1 MSWRWVWLRSRIT
14 ACAVSGVIW
23 LIVACLAPAPMAGL
37 LVIAIVA
44 VVGWRSG
51 LMLRCRYGARRATKD
66 EAAILLRTLVLITG
80 LRGRN
85 QPSLW
90 VSDRLGCDVRALDER
105 SLVVSRRLVGWVR
118 DGRIADVAVC
128 ELVVRAL
135 ALAPVARSRLVAAVQ
150 LFCLPWTALA
160 MLARPVSRFARRLR
174 PLVWIFALMAAVDL
188 SRRGEWVPIVLLVL
202 VVVAT
207 VTTPSFDRTWAA
219 RRQAMAD
226 DAVRRHLPAHAVEP
240 TPGGTD
246 GLFVASPRPTREGD
260 TR

>member
-23 LIVACLAPAPMAGL
+23 LIAACLAPALMAGL
-37 LVIAIVA
+37 LVIATVA
-44 VVGWRSG
+44 IVGWRSG
-51 LMLRCRYGARRATKD
+51 LLPRCRYGARSATKD
-66 EAAILLRTLVLITG
+66 EAAILLRTLVPIAG

-90 VSDRLGCDVRALDER
+90 VSNRLGCDVRALEER
-105 SLVVSRRLVGWVR
+105 TLVVSGRLVGWVR

-135 ALAPVARSRLVAAVQ
+135 ALAPVAHSRLVAAVQ
-150 LFCLPWTALA
+150 LFCVPWIMLA
-160 MLARPVSRFARRLR
+160 TLARPASSVAGRLR
-174 PLVWIFALMAAVDL
+174 PLVWIFALMAAADL
-188 SRRGEWVPIVLLVL
+188 YRRGQLIPILLLVL
-202 VVVAT
+202 LVVAT
-207 VTTPSFDRTWAA
+207 VTTPRFDRAWAG
-219 RRQAMAD
+219 RRQVMAD

-240 TPGGTD
+240 ERGSAE
-246 GLFVASPRPTREGD
+246 GLFFASPMPTREGD

>member
-1 MSWRWVWLRSRIT
+1 MRWRWVWLRSRIT
-14 ACAVSGVIW
+14 ACVVSGVIW

-37 LVIAIVA
+37 LVTALVA

-51 LMLRCRYGARRATKD
+51 LMLRCRCGARRATKD
-66 EAAILLRTLVLITG
+66 EAAILLQPLVPIAG

-85 QPSLW
+85 QPSVW
-90 VSDRLGCDVRALDER
+90 VSERLRCDVRAPDER
-105 SLVVSRRLVGWVR
+105 RLVVSRRLVGWVR
-118 DGRIADVAVC
+118 AGRITDVAVC

-135 ALAPVARSRLVAAVQ
+135 ALAPVARSRLVAAVR
-150 LFCLPWTALA
+150 LYCVPWTAPATLT
-160 MLARPVSRFARRLR
+160 RPVSRLARRLR
-174 PLVWIFALMAAVDL
+174 ALVWVFALMAAVDL

-207 VTTPSFDRTWAA
+207 VTTPRFNRAWVA

-240 TPGGTD
+240 ERGSAE
-246 GLFVASPRPTREGD
+246 GLFFASPMPTREGD